1 MLARRGLRFG
11 ADPIR
16 APAARP
22 PALTDALPPRKA
34 MTREAMKG
42 RYTMATSGKDS
53 PEQLREDLDRLREDI
68 AALSGTLRQMV
79 GEAGEDGAAA
89 IKEKVDRARAR
100 VEAGSDALERSIVQR
115 PLVSM
120 LIALAVGMVI
130 GKLFERR

>member
-1 MLARRGLRFG
+1 
-11 ADPIR
+11 
-16 APAARP
+16 
-22 PALTDALPPRKA
+22 
-34 MTREAMKG
+34 
-42 RYTMATSGKDS
+42 MATSGKDS